1 MVKPWA
7 EVRAE
12 RYTPEQIEAQRAK
25 AARIV
30 AAIESAELEAVGDL
44 EAERRRST
52 DATARSCERARARAV
67 DERGSRC
74 ALVRWGASV
83 ALARRLR

>member
-44 EAERRRST
+44 EAERSAPRL
-52 DATARSCERARARAV
+52 
-67 DERGSRC
+67 DERDRSKP
-74 ALVRWGASV
+74 
-83 ALARRLR
+83 

>member
-30 AAIESAELEAVGDL
+30 AAIESARLEAVGDL
-44 EAERRRST
+44 EAERCAPT
-52 DATARSCERARARAV
+52 L
-67 DERGSRC
+67 DERDRSKP
-74 ALVRWGASV
+74 
-83 ALARRLR
+83 